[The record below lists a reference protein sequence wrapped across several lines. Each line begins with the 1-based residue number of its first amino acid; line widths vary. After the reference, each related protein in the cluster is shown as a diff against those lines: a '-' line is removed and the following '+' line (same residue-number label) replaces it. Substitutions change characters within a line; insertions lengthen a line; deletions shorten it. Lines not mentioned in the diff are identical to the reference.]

1 MGPCLRVAYPG
12 DELDE
17 LDILVDWHVVLGND
31 ALLTSWKQQLKN
43 EPNTAALG
51 RSAVVSHTVGRVLIA
66 SIY

>member
-1 MGPCLRVAYPG
+1 MGLCPRVAYPG

-43 EPNTAALG
+43 EPNTAVLG
-51 RSAVVSHTVGRVLIA
+51 RSAVV
-66 SIY
+66 